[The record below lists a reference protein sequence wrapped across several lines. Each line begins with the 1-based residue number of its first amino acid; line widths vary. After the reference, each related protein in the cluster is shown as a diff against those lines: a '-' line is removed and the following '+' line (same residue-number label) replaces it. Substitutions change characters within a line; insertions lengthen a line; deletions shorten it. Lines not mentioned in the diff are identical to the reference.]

1 MLSSLLIAGVCVFN
15 GFLDSDT
22 TSHSQW
28 HIGYQN
34 GLSARYF
41 FQNNL
46 GLGLNLQPVDY
57 DLYSESSGDDSYT
70 WQDTHTERSEKSKSR
85 GAQLFAEVY
94 YQKKIN
100 RIFLF
105 TPFLSIGGGFGTD
118 KSYYI
123 TSHKVISTDSTIQY
137 SYDNRENTTTLFSG
151 SAGVMPGIKLGRF
164 TAEFRLGIA
173 AYYSKMTSP
182 EGATDKSNRTSKR
195 AMLIYPSDFIR
206 AIILHFN
213 I

>member
-15 GFLDSDT
+15 GLLDSDT

-28 HIGYQN
+28 YIGYQN

-41 FQNNL
+41 FQSNF

-57 DLYSESSGDDSYT
+57 DLYSETSGDDSYT
-70 WQDTHTERSEKSKSR
+70 WQDNSSARSEQSKSR

-105 TPFLSIGGGFGTD
+105 TPFLSVGGGFGTD
-118 KSYYI
+118 KRHYI
-123 TSHKVISTDSTIQY
+123 TSYKVISKDSTIQY
-137 SYDNRENTTTLFSG
+137 SDDNRENNTTLFSG

-164 TAEFRLGIA
+164 TAEFRLGVA

-182 EGATDKSNRTSKR
+182 EGSSEKSNRTSKR
-195 AMLIYPSDFIR
+195 AVLLYPSDFIR
-206 AIILHFN
+206 AIIIHFN